1 MFQKLLSAAVLAL
14 GLIYAAVILRALYKN
29 KRAFDEANGS
39 LLVTGICEFA
49 VFAISC
55 FGISDF
61 LMNTLASKRFRLAD
75 DKELPPSL
83 VVCTVVPSSIIASRL
98 IAGSESFGLSTLL
111 ICGGAV
117 MLGSAAGS
125 RIVTGLDGAKIKSIM
140 RAALIASLGF
150 LIVKMIL
157 SSGAPGTLTELSGAR
172 LAAAAVICFFC
183 GVVIGTR
190 CAMKRGRWQD
200 KALMNAS
207 TVTTAIPSFFIAL
220 MLTYFLG
227 FELEIFPAY
236 TDQNLVSS
244 FDWSLRSI
252 CAVAY
257 NAALPVLSTMLG
269 GIISNAQGVRNSVIS
284 VTGEPFIVTARAKG
298 LSRRNVL
305 YKHVLRNA
313 LLPIVTGLGMS
324 LSGLIGGSVVIEQIF
339 NWHGMGT

>member
-29 KRAFDEANGS
+29 KRAFDEANGC

-61 LMNTLASKRFRLAD
+61 LMNTLAAKRFRLAD

-183 GVVIGTR
+183 GVLNMFGIP
-190 CAMKRGRWQD
+190 MKPTWT
-200 KALMNAS
+200 ALFM
-207 TVTTAIPSFFIAL
+207 I
-220 MLTYFLG
+220 MG
-227 FELEIFPAY
+227 
-236 TDQNLVSS
+236 
-244 FDWSLRSI
+244 
-252 CAVAY
+252 
-257 NAALPVLSTMLG
+257 LSP
-269 GIISNAQGVRNSVIS
+269 IS
-284 VTGEPFIVTARAKG
+284 VLTMVLVLGALAPLSGAAGLIRAGIYQKKMAG
-298 LSRRNVL
+298 SAVIAGSAG
-305 YKHVLRNA
+305 A
-313 LLPIVTGLGMS
+313 LLGTS
-324 LSGLIGGSVVIEQIF
+324 LAVSIPQTLLNVILIAVMLIAIASMF
-339 NWHGMGT
+339 KKS